1 MQETFLDK
9 EKIRTM
15 QKDIR
20 EAEGIS
26 VYPKSNESEEVTQ
39 SFILEKRDEPYSEP
53 NLPRPETV
61 PEQGSFS
68 VEESPKKTIDEEAK
82 KAEDLAY
89 ELALATN
96 QSEDNIKEK
105 VLQEKPLAEAIEQNP
120 EGTPVTFM
128 DLQKP
133 EEQEVE
139 NEAEQTPETLP
150 AEENVPESL
159 PIDEP
164 IAETAEEPVEEQV
177 PETLPVEE
185 NIPEFEVEAP
195 EKIPSAKAL
204 GLEEAEKIPSARDLG
219 LEEPEKLPSVEE
231 LGLEEST
238 KKIEEIKIVDEN
250 EEKLS
255 KIAEQTF
262 EFEEALKGINEE
274 KAPFDKRKKEIE
286 DVIDNI
292 QKKLELI
299 LEKKLKTDEIKK
311 ELEDKEALAQTPEEK
326 RAIEKERWRVEDE
339 RNTIEKEKYEKEDEI
354 KSLRLQ
360 IRECDL
366 NAEKVIA
373 KEKDAIQQLEI
384 LKRDRDRIILGQTKK
399 DLEERLKPLNQA
411 VEDIKREMFEN
422 TKQRDK
428 SDKGLTEIGLKEKAV
443 EDEIKILE
451 RRTGETT
458 DDVILRDIELR
469 RRNAEEGR
477 RALEKDRWEI
487 EDKVKDMEEKRKI
500 IKEKYQEV
508 SAQIRQIKDELLS
521 IEEKIK

>member
-26 VYPKSNESEEVTQ
+26 VYPKRNESEEVTQ
-39 SFILEKRDEPYSEP
+39 SFMLEKRDEPYAEP
-53 NLPRPETV
+53 NLPRPEIEIA
-61 PEQGSFS
+61 PEQSSFS
-68 VEESPKKTIDEEAK
+68 AEEEPKDTINEEAK

-105 VLQEKPLAEAIEQNP
+105 VLQEDLSAEENP
-120 EGTPVTFM
+120 EETPITFM
-128 DLQKP
+128 DLEKP
-133 EEQEVE
+133 QEETDQ
-139 NEAEQTPETLP
+139 A
-150 AEENVPESL
+150 PESL
-159 PIDEP
+159 PV
-164 IAETAEEPVEEQV
+164 EEPA
-177 PETLPVEE
+177 
-185 NIPEFEVEAP
+185 EFEIETP
-195 EKIPSAKAL
+195 EEIPSAKAL
-204 GLEEAEKIPSARDLG
+204 GLEEGKKIPSARDLG
-219 LEEPEKLPSVEE
+219 LEEPDKLPSAEE
-231 LGLEEST
+231 LGLEEP
-238 KKIEEIKIVDEN
+238 KEKVEEVKIIDE
-250 EEKLS
+250 
-255 KIAEQTF
+255 
-262 EFEEALKGINEE
+262 NEE
-274 KAPFDKRKKEIE
+274 KAPFEKRKQEIE

-311 ELEDKEALAQTPEEK
+311 ELEEKETLAQTPEEK

-339 RNTIEKEKYEKEDEI
+339 RNNIEKEKYEKEDEI

-366 NAEKVIA
+366 NAEKVMA

-399 DLEERLKPLNQA
+399 DLEERLRPLNQA
-411 VEDIKREMFEN
+411 VEDIKREMFDN

-428 SDKGLTEIGLKEKAV
+428 SDKGLNEIGLKEKAV

-451 RRTGETT
+451 RRTAETT
-458 DDVILRDIELR
+458 DEVILRDIELR
-469 RRNAEEGR
+469 RRTAEEGR
-477 RALEKDRWEI
+477 RNLEKDRWEI
-487 EDKVKDMEEKRKI
+487 EDKVKDLEIKRKI

-508 SAQIRQIKDELLS
+508 SAQIRQIKEELLN

>member
-26 VYPKSNESEEVTQ
+26 VYPKRNESEEVTQ
-39 SFILEKRDEPYSEP
+39 SFMLEKRDEPYAEP
-53 NLPRPETV
+53 NLPRPEIEIA
-61 PEQGSFS
+61 PEQSSFS
-68 VEESPKKTIDEEAK
+68 AEEEPKDTINEEAK

-105 VLQEKPLAEAIEQNP
+105 VLQEESPAEENP

-128 DLQKP
+128 DLEKP
-133 EEQEVE
+133 QEET
-139 NEAEQTPETLP
+139 EQ
-150 AEENVPESL
+150 VPESL
-159 PIDEP
+159 PVEENTPEEIPSEEP
-164 IAETAEEPVEEQV
+164 ITEEPVIEQA
-177 PETLPVEE
+177 PESLPVEE
-185 NIPEFEVEAP
+185 PAEFEIETP
-195 EKIPSAKAL
+195 EEIPSAKAL
-204 GLEEAEKIPSARDLG
+204 GLEEEEKIPSARDLG
-219 LEEPEKLPSVEE
+219 LEEPEKIPSAEE
-231 LGLEEST
+231 LGLEEA
-238 KKIEEIKIVDEN
+238 KEKEEVKIIDEN

-262 EFEEALKGINEE
+262 ELEEALKGINEE
-274 KAPFDKRKKEIE
+274 KAPFEKRKQEIE

-311 ELEDKEALAQTPEEK
+311 ELEEKETLAKAPEEK

-339 RNTIEKEKYEKEDEI
+339 RNNIEKEKYEKEDEI

-366 NAEKVIA
+366 NAEKVMA

-399 DLEERLKPLNQA
+399 DLEERLRPLNQA
-411 VEDIKREMFEN
+411 VEDIKREMFDN

-428 SDKGLTEIGLKEKAV
+428 SDKGLNEIGLKEKAV

-451 RRTGETT
+451 RRTAETT
-458 DDVILRDIELR
+458 DEVILRDIELR
-469 RRNAEEGR
+469 RRTAEEGR
-477 RALEKDRWEI
+477 RNLEKDRWEI
-487 EDKVKDMEEKRKI
+487 EDKVKDLEIKRKI

-508 SAQIRQIKDELLS
+508 SAQIRQIKEELLN

>member
-15 QKDIR
+15 QKDIK
-20 EAEGIS
+20 EAEGIL

-39 SFILEKRDEPYSEP
+39 SFLLEKLEEPYSEP
-53 NLPRPETV
+53 NLPRPEIEKDS
-61 PEQGSFS
+61 EQSSFS
-68 VEESPKKTIDEEAK
+68 TEEDSKKTIDEEAK

-105 VLQEKPLAEAIEQNP
+105 VLQEESPTEDIEQNP
-120 EGTPVTFM
+120 EGAPVTFM
-128 DLQKP
+128 DLEKHEEEIKTEQVP
-133 EEQEVE
+133 E
-139 NEAEQTPETLP
+139 ALP
-150 AEENVPESL
+150 IEEN
-159 PIDEP
+159 I
-164 IAETAEEPVEEQV
+164 

-185 NIPEFEVEAP
+185 SSEEILPDFEVEVV
-195 EKIPSAKAL
+195 
-204 GLEEAEKIPSARDLG
+204 EKIPSARELGLEEIPSAKELG
-219 LEEPEKLPSVEE
+219 LEEPEKIPSAEE
-231 LGLEEST
+231 LGLEES
-238 KKIEEIKIVDEN
+238 KEKVEEVKIIDEN

-262 EFEEALKGINEE
+262 DLEETLKGINEE
-274 KAPFDKRKKEIE
+274 KAPFEKRKQEIE
-286 DVIDNI
+286 EVIENI
-292 QKKLELI
+292 KKKLELV
-299 LEKKLKTDEIKK
+299 LEKKLRTDEIKK
-311 ELEDKEALAQTPEEK
+311 ELEEKESLAQTSDEK

-339 RNTIEKEKYEKEDEI
+339 RNNIEKEKYEKEDEI

-373 KEKDAIQQLEI
+373 KEKDALQQLEI

-399 DLEERLKPLNQA
+399 DLEERLKPLNQS
-411 VEDIKREMFEN
+411 VEDIKKEMFEN

-428 SDKGLTEIGLKEKAV
+428 SDKGLNEIGLKEKAI

-451 RRTGETT
+451 RRTGEAT
-458 DDVILRDIELR
+458 DEVILRDIETR
-469 RRNAEEGR
+469 RRTAEEGR
-477 RALEKDRWEI
+477 RKLEQDRWET
-487 EDKVKDMEEKRKI
+487 EDKVKSLEEKRKI

-508 SAQIRQIKDELLS
+508 SVQIRQIKDELLS